1 MSKTDQFT
9 QTPIM
14 NIPSNSFDLGH
25 KIKITCDA
33 GYVIPVSIV
42 EAIPGDRFS
51 YNNKTFVRL
60 TPMVAPA
67 MTEMDV
73 TTITGFVPWR
83 LIWENSQKFF
93 AEPVPNENT
102 PVMPHFENQPIMV
115 GSLGDYLGLP
125 TADVYDETTGGIRE
139 QYMKNL
145 PVRMS
150 TPAVPTGA
158 GIDWFSAGPYA
169 AYQKFFNDWFR
180 DENLYN
186 NGQEIDWKL
195 TDGVNNFSAFDVLRK
210 RAWRHD
216 YFTSALPFAQKGDA
230 VEIPLANFSD
240 VSVRMNPTSQPTGW
254 FVQSTN
260 GSAVPSGNL
269 ETSANGTDRTRLGVN
284 SASSDMKLD
293 PMGNLIADTS
303 QLSQDAAVTIN
314 TLRWAEKLQ
323 VFLEK
328 NARGGTRYTEIV
340 RQHFGVRSS
349 DARLQRAE
357 FLGFSVNPITIS
369 EVLQTTP
376 TTDGTTPLGEMGGHG
391 IAYGGSKHVN
401 YFAEEHGFFI
411 TFMSIRPKSSYSQGI
426 SRMWS
431 RKSPLD
437 FAWPT
442 FAQLGEQEILN
453 REIYYRRD
461 SLQQDPAND
470 EVFGYIPRYAEYRY
484 ENDRIAGEMRTTYA
498 HWHQSRIFSAPPALN
513 EDFISCT
520 PSKRIYAVNAAGS
533 HPFIIRLDHD
543 LKVRRCLPKYGIPAL

>member
-1 MSKTDQFT
+1 M
-9 QTPIM
+9 
-14 NIPSNSFDLGH
+14 PSNNFDLGH
-25 KIKITCDA
+25 EVKLTCDH
-33 GYVIPVSIV
+33 GYVLPVSCV
-42 EAIPGDRFS
+42 EALPGDRFNYS
-51 YNNKTFVRL
+51 NKTFVRL

-67 MTEMDV
+67 MTKMDV

-93 AEPVPNENT
+93 AEPVPTDTT
-102 PVMPHFENQPIMV
+102 PVMPHFEDRAIRV
-115 GSLGDYLGLP
+115 GDLGDYLGLP
-125 TADVYDETTGGIRE
+125 TYEVYDEQTGGIRE
-139 QYMKNL
+139 QYSNSEA
-145 PVRMS
+145 R
-150 TPAVPTGA
+150 
-158 GIDWFSAGPYA
+158 GIDYFSAGPFA

-186 NGQEIDWKL
+186 NGEEIDWKL
-195 TDGVNNFSAFDVLRK
+195 TDGVNDYDKFKILRK

-240 VSVRMNPTSQPTGW
+240 VSVRTNPQSQPEGW
-254 FVQSTN
+254 WVQSTN
-260 GSAVPSGNL
+260 GAPVTNGGINI
-269 ETSANGTDRTRLGVN
+269 ANGTGDRGRMRDSTGLTI
-284 SASSDMKLD
+284 KLD
-293 PMGNLIADTS
+293 PMNNLIADTS

-369 EVLQTTP
+369 EVLQTSP
-376 TTDGTTPLGEMGGHG
+376 TTTDNTPLGEMAGHG
-391 IAYGGSKHVN
+391 ISYGGARNVN

-411 TFMSIRPKSSYSQGI
+411 TFLSIRPKTAYQQGI

-431 RKSPLD
+431 RKTPLD

-442 FAQLGEQEILN
+442 FAQLGEQEIKN
-453 REIYYRRD
+453 REIYYTRT
-461 SLQQDPAND
+461 QQTPDASND
-470 EVFGYIPRYAEYRY
+470 ATFGYIPRYAEYRY
-484 ENDRIAGEMRTTYA
+484 ENDRVAGEMRTTYA
-498 HWHQSRIFSAPPALN
+498 HWHQGRIFPERPQLN

-520 PSKRIYAVNAAGS
+520 PSKRIFAINAPGS
-533 HPFIIRLDHD
+533 HPYILNINHSLN
-543 LKVRRCLPKYGIPAL
+543 VRRVLPKYGIPAL